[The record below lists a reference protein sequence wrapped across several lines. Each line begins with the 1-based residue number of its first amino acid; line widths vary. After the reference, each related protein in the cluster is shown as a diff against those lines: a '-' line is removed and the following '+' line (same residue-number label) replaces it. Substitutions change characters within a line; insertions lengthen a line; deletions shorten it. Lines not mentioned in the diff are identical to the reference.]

1 MASPAIF
8 SNDLGR
14 NNRKLTHILKW
25 GIIPDL
31 LCEVD
36 IIYMPKPYNFTGKSF
51 VKNSKGNIQ

>member
-1 MASPAIF
+1 MIW
-8 SNDLGR
+8 GE

-36 IIYMPKPYNFTGKSF
+36 IIYMPKPYNFTVNPLLKILKEIF
-51 VKNSKGNIQ
+51 RKKKYLEK

>member
-1 MASPAIF
+1 MIW
-8 SNDLGR
+8 GE

-36 IIYMPKPYNFTGKSF
+36 TIYMPKPYNFTGKSF